1 MASATPDVESVR
13 RWIDRERGPEKKG
26 VRKKGLTGKKSC
38 FDENEADVLI
48 PRIPFSPSD
57 LEPKPSRPLTA

>member
-1 MASATPDVESVR
+1 MASATPDVESVSW
-13 RWIDRERGPEKKG
+13 WIDRERGKEG
-26 VRKKGLTGKKSC
+26 VHKKGLTGKKSC
-38 FDENEADVLI
+38 FDKNEADVLI